1 MSEPIHFLVEQAG
14 CESCAQRVR
23 SALADV
29 LTIDEISVDEAADLA
44 AVRAQAP
51 PTLTPAAV
59 DAALA
64 GRREPSQTEVCSTF
78 PAEPRA

>member
-29 LTIDEISVDEAADLA
+29 LTIEEISVDEGADLA

-51 PTLTPAAV
+51 PTLKPAAV

-64 GRREPSQTEVCSTF
+64 EASRGSGHTYRVRPGSW
-78 PAEPRA
+78 R